1 LQALN
6 GNLFV
11 CLIICATGDNMKVHT
26 QVSPLIEGKA
36 NGKTT
41 GVHESAPAPANL
53 VGMSIEF
60 PNKNIETGVVSVGS
74 FAGAGSTFRGL
85 VQVRKYLHLRA
96 KKYMSINMC
105 LNKMKHNFFF
115 FLIRQLLVCIMNH
128 RMMNDFPKFCE
139 QELVDAV
146 NLRPCRAVFAAML
159 FYY

>member
-1 LQALN
+1 MLIEKGGYYISSFLVNLNSGLCCWSYINGKCLQALN

-36 NGKTT
+36 NGKAT

-96 KKYMSINMC
+96 EKYMSINMC
-105 LNKMKHNFFF
+105 LNKMKHNFFIF
-115 FLIRQLLVCIMNH
+115 ILIRH
-128 RMMNDFPKFCE
+128 S
-139 QELVDAV
+139 
-146 NLRPCRAVFAAML
+146 
-159 FYY
+159 Y